1 MTTAAR
7 ALRLVPR
14 LERLLADNATAQS
27 ATLSRIAEGD
37 LSPEADAAADR
48 TFWRGETLAARL
60 LVVERYLPRA
70 AA

>member
-1 MTTAAR
+1 MTTTAR
-7 ALRLVPR
+7 ALRTAAR
-14 LERLLADNATAQS
+14 LERMLADNATAQS
-27 ATLSRIAEGD
+27 AALSRIAEGD

-60 LVVERYLPRA
+60 LVVERYLPSA